1 MLRYLILLA
10 AGGVYSDADTR
21 ALMSLSHWA
30 DDVEV
35 LPISQHNTGAVDTV
49 EEGENDPSVEHVYP
63 IRMIVSIEGDFHIWR
78 DVAAM

>member
-1 MLRYLILLA
+1 MLRYLIILA
-10 AGGVYSDADTR
+10 VGGVYSDA
-21 ALMSLSHWA
+21 MPLSHWA
-30 DDVEV
+30 DDIEI
-35 LPISQHNTGAVDTV
+35 LPISRVATGAVDTV